1 MWRAFSFK
9 FGLCPRRLLLFTL
22 AMCYVV
28 LFIGWEHERHAIR
41 CTCIVDDGYDD
52 DDDDGDGGDD
62 EDDEAMMMSMMMV
75 VMTMMMM
82 VMMMLIIMRM
92 MTMRMMFSHCSSSIP

>member
-41 CTCIVDDGYDD
+41 CTCIVDDGYD